1 MQHLETHPTSA
12 QNKIIKTP
20 STPMDESSQRN
31 LIRIGVVPEHFST
44 PFHIGS
50 EHNVFSRYGLNAD
63 VIENPRG
70 TGSMCKALREN
81 KLDVA
86 IALTEGLVSDI
97 AKNPKEDV
105 FRICGTY
112 VQSPL
117 VWAVVTKANSSHHIE
132 TLSYLNGKNIG
143 ISRFGSGSHIMSFLL
158 AERENWYREEKE
170 EEQQETREFNR
181 TEDHSL
187 TIHFVSCGGLDDL
200 REGIRSEKIDC
211 FLWETFMLKHLIDK
225 GELKKVG
232 EIVTPWPCF
241 MIAVR
246 NEFVERNVDS
256 LEKLFDAIRECC
268 QLFYQ
273 NKQQSLEFISNAC
286 HLSLEDAEK
295 WFRAVEF
302 AKDPRQVSEK
312 MLMETIDILKRTK
325 VLKGNIDVSNIYNSK
340 FVHLTRNE

>member
-12 QNKIIKTP
+12 QNKIIKSP

-44 PFHIGS
+44 PFHIGF
-50 EHNVFSRYGLNAD
+50 ECNVFGKYGLNVD
-63 VIENPRG
+63 VIEHPRG

-86 IALTEGLVSDI
+86 VALTEGLVSDI
-97 AKNPKEDV
+97 AKNQNEDV

-117 VWAVVTKANSSHHIE
+117 VWAIVTKSNSSHHIE
-132 TLSYLNGKNIG
+132 TLSDLNGKNIG

-158 AERENWYREEKE
+158 AEREKWYKE
-170 EEQQETREFNR
+170 ENEEQHEGGTSGKVE
-181 TEDHSL
+181 EHSL
-187 TIHFVSCGGLDDL
+187 TINFVPCGGLDDL
-200 REGIRSEKIDC
+200 REGICSEKIDC

-241 MIAVR
+241 MIAAR
-246 NEFVERNVDS
+246 NEFVERNGEI
-256 LEKLFDAIRECC
+256 LEKLFGAIQECC

-273 NKQQSLEFISNAC
+273 NKQQSLEFISSAC

-295 WFRAVEF
+295 WFKTVEF

-312 MLMETIDILKRTK
+312 MLRETIDILKRTK
-325 VLKGNIDVSNIYNSK
+325 VLKGSIDVSNIYNLK
-340 FVHLTRNE
+340 FVHLINN